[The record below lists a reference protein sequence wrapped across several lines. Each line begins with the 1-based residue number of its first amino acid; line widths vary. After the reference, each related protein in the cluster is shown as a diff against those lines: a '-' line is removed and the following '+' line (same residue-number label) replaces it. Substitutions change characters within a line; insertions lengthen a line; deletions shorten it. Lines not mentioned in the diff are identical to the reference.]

1 MTQHRQRA
9 AVALAALIS
18 GIGFWL
24 GEAGRPPWSA
34 LPIAVGI
41 VGSMGVVLTLAGR
54 RTMKA
59 SAGAAMIGVYALTL
73 FCGLAS
79 FGHAFNECVERGEE
93 VRTLLSEYRRS
104 HSVYPETLNQLRSP
118 IPCARISRPTLLTYE
133 RTTNGYTLSFHDW
146 LVHHTASED
155 QSFLAHK

>member
-1 MTQHRQRA
+1 M
-9 AVALAALIS
+9 V
-18 GIGFWL
+18 
-24 GEAGRPPWSA
+24 
-34 LPIAVGI
+34 
-41 VGSMGVVLTLAGR
+41 VVLTLPGR

-59 SAGAAMIGVYALTL
+59 SAGAAMIGVYGLTL

-93 VRTLLSEYRRS
+93 VRILLSEYRRS

-118 IPCARISRPTLLTYE
+118 IICARISRPTLLTYE

-146 LVHHTASED
+146 FVHHTASED